1 MCGIA
6 FILSKKNSKISDDLN
21 KHFIKYLYDRGPNNQ
36 NFYSEKNF
44 SLISTR
50 LSVIDTDNRSDQPF
64 FSECNNFIMVFNG
77 MIYNYRDLK
86 KKYLKDCA
94 FSTSSDTE
102 VVLNMYI
109 KYGKDCLKYLDGMFA
124 FIIYDKK
131 NNNFFIARDKIGI
144 KPLYFCSNENYIFF
158 SSSFKSLIQ
167 FSQKKISQSGLADY
181 LKFGYSLEPNT
192 ILDDI
197 KIFPNSSYAEIDT
210 FKFKIQKY
218 LDLQNL
224 YFKEKYNQKY
234 DYKKIEEKLSE
245 VIKNHS
251 LSDVSK
257 CLFLSSGFDSN
268 IIASYCK
275 KLKIQIDTITL
286 SFEKFKNTKDDETLY
301 VKELNKIY
309 GFKNIVIYLKDD
321 EVKKLKKEFEKK
333 IDHPSTDGFNTYLIT
348 YYAKKLGYKVAL
360 SGLGGD
366 EIFNTYGNLEKVK
379 FIKHFNKFINYFKLG
394 KLTKN
399 ILKIKKFN
407 FKIKN
412 IIQKDLRDFSLY
424 IYARSLFLGNEIKD
438 VSKHQLG
445 IDLEDIKEHD
455 GFKEIYNLEEK
466 FLEKKLS
473 YFESN
478 IYMKNQL
485 LRDGDWASMANS
497 IELRVPFANSELI
510 DFFSNYKNNKNSRI
524 NILKNINYDIY
535 KIIKNKPKTGF
546 SIPVNIFSKEKKQNP
561 YRNFSLDKIKKYLNK
576 NLDANY

>member
-6 FILSKKNSKISDDLN
+6 FILSKNNSKISDNLN
-21 KHFIKYLYDRGPNNQ
+21 KHFIEYLYDRGPNNQ
-36 NFYSEKNF
+36 SFYSEKNF

-50 LSVIDTDNRSDQPF
+50 LSVIDTDKRSDQPF
-64 FSECNNFIMVFNG
+64 FSKCKNYIMVFNG

-86 KKYLKDCA
+86 RDYLKDYT

-109 KYGKDCLKYLDGMFA
+109 KYGKDCSKYLDGMFA

-131 NNNFFIARDKIGI
+131 NNNFFISRDKTGI

-158 SSSFKSLIQ
+158 SSSFKSLIK
-167 FSQKKISQSGLADY
+167 FSQKKISQSGLANY
-181 LKFGYSLEPNT
+181 LNFGYSLEPNT

-197 KIFPNSSYAEIDT
+197 KIFPNSSYAEIDNI
-210 FKFKIQKY
+210 KFKKQKY
-218 LDLQNL
+218 LDLRNL
-224 YFKEKYNQKY
+224 YFKKKYNQKH
-234 DYKKIEEKLSE
+234 DYKLIENKLSQ
-245 VIKNHS
+245 VIENHT
-251 LSDVSK
+251 LSDVPK

-268 IIASYCK
+268 IIAAYCK

-301 VKELNKIY
+301 VKELNRIY
-309 GFKNIVIYLKDD
+309 GFKNIVVYIKDD
-321 EVKKLKKEFEKK
+321 ELIELKKEFEKK

-379 FIKHFNKFINYFKLG
+379 LTKGFNKFINYLKLN

-399 ILKIKKFN
+399 ILKITKFN

-412 IIQKDLRDFSLY
+412 IIQEDLRDLSLY
-424 IYARSLFLGNEIKD
+424 IFARSLFLRNEIKEI
-438 VSKHQLG
+438 SKHHLG
-445 IDLEDIKEHD
+445 FDLEDITGHDDFEEMYSLKE
-455 GFKEIYNLEEK
+455 KL
-466 FLEKKLS
+466 LEKKIS

-485 LRDGDWASMANS
+485 LRDSDWASMANS
-497 IELRVPFANSELI
+497 VELRVPFANSELI

-524 NILKNINYDIY
+524 NILKDINYEIY
-535 KIIKNKPKTGF
+535 KIIKDKPKTGF
-546 SIPVNIFSKEKKQNP
+546 SVPMNIFLKEKNQNP
-561 YRNFSLDKIKKYLNK
+561 YRKFSLDIIKQYLNK